1 MVMRGDFADATAM
14 TTQATTPLP
23 EPPEAPSSRRLT
35 RSTSDRVIAGVAGG
49 LGRYFSIDPVV
60 VRIAFIV
67 GSFFG
72 GAGFIA
78 YGAAWLLVPS
88 DDGTARGRD
97 AAGVA
102 RRLGI
107 AIGMLVLTGVAVIG
121 GFWGA
126 ASGGATTVAII
137 LIAAG
142 GLLVLGAFTGGMRWL
157 IVPALAF
164 GLAAGAAAAGNIDV
178 RGGTGERIYR
188 PATAENL
195 RPDYRL
201 GAGHL
206 LLDLRNT
213 KLGPG
218 DHRVHLKLGLG
229 QAEVLVPPDVCV
241 SSTAHIAGGGT
252 TIFDQTSGGTYHDW
266 QDVRRAQP
274 GKAHLTVDADIGFG
288 ELRIEPGVGVTGT
301 QEGAC
306 ING

>member
-1 MVMRGDFADATAM
+1 
-14 TTQATTPLP
+14 
-23 EPPEAPSSRRLT
+23 
-35 RSTSDRVIAGVAGG
+35 VIAGVAGG

-67 GSFFG
+67 GAFFG

-88 DDGTARGRD
+88 DDGTSGSAA

-107 AIGMLVLTGVAVIG
+107 ALGMLVLTGVAVVA

-126 ASGGATTVAII
+126 ASGGTTTVAII
-137 LIAAG
+137 VVAAG
-142 GLLVLGAFTGGMRWL
+142 GVLVLGAFTGGMRWL
-157 IVPALAF
+157 IVPALAL
-164 GLAAGAAAAGNIDV
+164 GLAAGVAAAGNIDV
-178 RGGTGERIYR
+178 RGGTGERVYR
-188 PATAENL
+188 PATAQDL
-195 RPDYRL
+195 RANYKL
-201 GAGHL
+201 GAGHV

-213 KLGPG
+213 NLGPG

-229 QAEVLVPPDVCV
+229 QAEVLVPPNVCV

-252 TIFDQTSGGTYHDW
+252 TIFDHTSGGTYHDW
-266 QDVRRAQP
+266 QEIRRAQP
-274 GKAHLTVDADIGFG
+274 GNPHLTVDADIGFG
-288 ELRIEPGVGVTGT
+288 ELRIEPGPGVTGT

>member
-1 MVMRGDFADATAM
+1 M
-14 TTQATTPLP
+14 TTQATTPIP

-35 RSTSDRVIAGVAGG
+35 RSSSDRVIAGVAGG

-67 GSFFG
+67 GAFFG
-72 GAGFIA
+72 GAGVIA

-88 DDGTARGRD
+88 DDGAGRGSD

-107 AIGMLVLTGVAVIG
+107 GVAMLVLTGVAVVA

-126 ASGGATTVAII
+126 ASGGATTVAVVV
-137 LIAAG
+137 IAAG
-142 GLLVLGAFTGGMRWL
+142 GLLVIGAFTGGMRWL
-157 IVPALAF
+157 ILPALA
-164 GLAAGAAAAGNIDV
+164 LALSAGAVAAGNIDV
-178 RGGTGERIYR
+178 RGGTGERVYR
-188 PATAENL
+188 PATGEDL
-195 RPDYRL
+195 RASYKL

-229 QAEVLVPPDVCV
+229 QAEVLVPSNVCV
-241 SSTAHIAGGGT
+241 SSTAQLAGGGT
-252 TIFDQTSGGTYHDW
+252 TIFDHSSGGTYHDW
-266 QDVRRAQP
+266 QEIRRAQP
-274 GKAHLTVDADIGFG
+274 GNPHLTVDADIGFG
-288 ELRIEPGVGVTGT
+288 ELRIEPGPGITGT
-301 QEGAC
+301 QDGAC
-306 ING
+306 VNG